1 MPRTRPILER
11 LYQLFLS
18 DTTRKHSE
26 VAIIRVAIAS
36 FMVHL
41 AIILMS
47 TQGWFGLSIESSL
60 FTNPIS
66 AIYTPFSFILIY
78 EVYLLVYY
86 LPKSISRYIGKQYEI
101 ITLILIRRIYYDLAN
116 LEFVESWFSSKNDLQ
131 FTYDIIGTLL
141 LFVLILVFYR
151 LNISRGITFDE
162 NNLPPS
168 VERFINIK
176 KGIATVLV
184 PLFIILAI
192 TNFYDWISTYFVA
205 GSIEMATIKELNK
218 IFYDDFFT
226 VLIMVDV
233 FLLLISFMHTDEFS
247 TVIRNSGYIISTILI
262 KLSFGIDGLLNTILT
277 VAAVLFGV
285 IILAIHIQYE
295 RRINLAP
302 ESSVLSQSSTP

>member
-141 LFVLILVFYR
+141 LFVLILAFYR

-162 NNLPPS
+162 N
-168 VERFINIK
+168 
-176 KGIATVLV
+176 
-184 PLFIILAI
+184 
-192 TNFYDWISTYFVA
+192 IS
-205 GSIEMATIKELNK
+205 S
-218 IFYDDFFT
+218 
-226 VLIMVDV
+226 
-233 FLLLISFMHTDEFS
+233 
-247 TVIRNSGYIISTILI
+247 
-262 KLSFGIDGLLNTILT
+262 
-277 VAAVLFGV
+277 
-285 IILAIHIQYE
+285 
-295 RRINLAP
+295 RRRECA
-302 ESSVLSQSSTP
+302 

>member
-184 PLFIILAI
+184 PLFILLAI

>member
-184 PLFIILAI
+184 PLFVILAI

-277 VAAVLFGV
+277 VSAVLFGV

>member
-1 MPRTRPILER
+1 
-11 LYQLFLS
+11 
-18 DTTRKHSE
+18 
-26 VAIIRVAIAS
+26 
-36 FMVHL
+36 
-41 AIILMS
+41 
-47 TQGWFGLSIESSL
+47 
-60 FTNPIS
+60 
-66 AIYTPFSFILIY
+66 
-78 EVYLLVYY
+78 
-86 LPKSISRYIGKQYEI
+86 
-101 ITLILIRRIYYDLAN
+101 
-116 LEFVESWFSSKNDLQ
+116 
-131 FTYDIIGTLL
+131 
-141 LFVLILVFYR
+141 

>member
-1 MPRTRPILER
+1 MPSTTPIFER

>member
-1 MPRTRPILER
+1 MPNTAPIFER

-141 LFVLILVFYR
+141 LFVLILIFYR

-162 NNLPPS
+162 HNLPPS

-176 KGIATVLV
+176 KGMATVLV
-184 PLFIILAI
+184 PLFVILAI
-192 TNFYDWISTYFVA
+192 TNFYDWVSTYFVA
-205 GSIEMATIKELNK
+205 GNIEMATIKELNR

>member
-1 MPRTRPILER
+1 MPKTSPLFER

-26 VAIIRVAIAS
+26 VTIIRVAIAS

-141 LFVLILVFYR
+141 LFILILVFYR
-151 LNISRGITFDE
+151 LNLSRGITFDE

-168 VERFINIK
+168 VERFISIK

-184 PLFIILAI
+184 PLFVILAI
-192 TNFYDWISTYFVA
+192 TNFYDWVSTYFVA
-205 GSIEMATIKELNK
+205 GSIEMATIKELNQ

-285 IILAIHIQYE
+285 IVLAIHIQYE
-295 RRINLAP
+295 RRINVAP
-302 ESSVLSQSSTP
+302 DL

>member
-277 VAAVLFGV
+277 VSAVLFGV

>member
-1 MPRTRPILER
+1 MPSTTPIFER

-302 ESSVLSQSSTP
+302 ESSVLSQSSNP

>member
-1 MPRTRPILER
+1 MPRNAPIFER

-18 DTTRKHSE
+18 DTTRKRSE

-47 TQGWFGLSIESSL
+47 TQGWFGWSIESSL

-141 LFVLILVFYR
+141 LFILILVFYR

-162 NNLPPS
+162 NNLPSS
-168 VERFINIK
+168 VERFIRIK
-176 KGIATVLV
+176 KGIATILV
-184 PLFIILAI
+184 PLFVILAI
-192 TNFYDWISTYFVA
+192 TNFYDWVSTYIVG
-205 GSIEMATIKELNK
+205 GSIGMATIKELNK

-302 ESSVLSQSSTP
+302 AVSGHNESPNS